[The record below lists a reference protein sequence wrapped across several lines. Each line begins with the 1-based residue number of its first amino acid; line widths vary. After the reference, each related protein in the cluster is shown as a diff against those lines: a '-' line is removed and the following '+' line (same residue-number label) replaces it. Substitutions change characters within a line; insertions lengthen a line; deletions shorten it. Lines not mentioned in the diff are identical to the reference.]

1 MKLTQFDQSCLEK
14 ALDEA
19 KKSAVLNEAPIGV
32 VIVHGDEVIASAH
45 NLKEKTKDATSHAE
59 VNAIK
64 KASEKL
70 GDWRLTE
77 CTLYSTL
84 EPCPMCM
91 GVILHSRIKRL
102 VYMALDYRWGACGSV
117 VDLSKKGLFNHTV
130 EVLYSPDKRSSEL
143 LSTFFKQKRK
153 R

>member
-1 MKLTQFDQSCLEK
+1 MKLTQFDRDCMEK
-14 ALDEA
+14 ALDAA
-19 KKSAVLNEAPIGV
+19 KKSAILNEAPIGV
-32 VIVHGDEVIASAH
+32 VIAHGDDIIATAH
-45 NLKEKTKDATSHAE
+45 NLKEKTKDASSHAE

-64 KASEKL
+64 KASEVL

-91 GVILHSRIKRL
+91 GMILHSRIKRL
-102 VYMALDYRWGACGSV
+102 VYMALDHRWGACGSV

-130 EVLYSPDKRSSEL
+130 DVLYSPDERSSHL
-143 LSTFFKQKRK
+143 LSSFFKEKRK
-153 R
+153 K